1 MPKIIYE
8 NHTRLKQR
16 LGIQPINTGQQLNFG
31 GIVSDDIEVLH
42 AMRSISGDCLNLV
55 SGVEFSLTEYRG
67 QTQDYDNCLSGLDRI
82 QDDHK
87 LFAALCRSIYFKQAL
102 ETHPVIMQMRNL
114 ALDLDARTQPLP
126 VCMNLEGIAR
136 HYGLATEYLDITN
149 NFSVASF
156 FATQRRDS
164 KTKKFEPMRA
174 TSAPGVIYKMHPIP
188 MMAAAGAGC
197 DEMPYQPVGWQPFP
211 RPEQQRANAIRLQS
225 GQDVTESMPVVKY
238 RFQHSRNQSKRI
250 YEMFEGGDKLMPADD
265 LASFADSL
273 ETKNCFP
280 QSTLDLAFQSYGK
293 RKQPQDTAAK
303 RQSFMAKAGITLE
316 EYDSLK
322 TQEWIF
328 KQEVFDAEI
337 QRMLSKVRTR
347 MALYLP
353 S

>member
-1 MPKIIYE
+1 MPKTIYE
-8 NHTRLKQR
+8 NLTRLKQH
-16 LGIQPINTGQQLNFG
+16 LGIRPINTGQQLNFG
-31 GIVSDDIEVLH
+31 GIVSDDIEALH
-42 AMRSISGDCLNLV
+42 AIRSISGDCINLM

-67 QTQDYDNCLSGLDRI
+67 QTQDYGNCLSGLDRI

-102 ETHPVIMQMRNL
+102 ETHPVIMQMRDL
-114 ALDLDARTQPLP
+114 VLDLDARTQPLP
-126 VCMNLEGIAR
+126 VCMNLEGIAQ

-156 FATQRRDS
+156 FATQRWDS

-174 TSAPGVIYKMHPIP
+174 TNAPGVIYKMHPVF
-188 MMAAAGAGC
+188 MMAVGSVC

-211 RPEQQRANAIRLQS
+211 RPEQQRANAIRLKPGEGLSQA
-225 GQDVTESMPVVKY
+225 GGAAKY
-238 RFQHSRNQSKRI
+238 YFQHSRNQSKRI
-250 YEMFEGGDKLMPADD
+250 HEEFEGGDKLMPADD

-280 QSTLDLAFQSYGK
+280 QSTLDLAFQSYGE
-293 RKQPQDTAAK
+293 RKQPQDTVDK
-303 RQSFMAKAGITLE
+303 RQSLMAKAGITLE
-316 EYDSLK
+316 EHDSFK
-322 TQEWIF
+322 TQEWSF
-328 KQEVFDAEI
+328 KQEAFDAEI

-347 MALYLP
+347 MVCYPP

>member
-1 MPKIIYE
+1 MPKTIYE
-8 NHTRLKQR
+8 NLTRLKQR

-31 GIVSDDIEVLH
+31 GIVSDNIEALH

-67 QTQDYDNCLSGLDRI
+67 QTQDYGNCLSGLDRI

-102 ETHPVIMQMRNL
+102 TTHPVVMQMQDL

-126 VCMNLEGIAR
+126 VCMNLEGIAQ

-156 FATQRRDS
+156 FATQRWDS
-164 KTKKFEPMRA
+164 KTKKFEPMRGQ
-174 TSAPGVIYKMHPIP
+174 SKLGVIYKFHPAFLMSPP
-188 MMAAAGAGC
+188 MGC
-197 DEMPYQPVGWQPFP
+197 NEMPYIPVGWQPFP
-211 RPEQQRANAIRLQS
+211 RPEQQRANAIRLKLGEDFAQTI
-225 GQDVTESMPVVKY
+225 GVVKY
-238 RFQHSRNQSKRI
+238 YFQHSRNQSKRI
-250 YEMFEGGDKLMPADD
+250 YEEFEGGDKLMPADD

-280 QSTLDLAFQSYGK
+280 QSALDLAFQSYGE
-293 RKQPQDTAAK
+293 RKQPQDTVDK
-303 RQSFMAKAGITLE
+303 RQSLMAKAGIALE
-316 EYDSLK
+316 EHDSFK
-322 TQEWIF
+322 AQEWSF

-347 MALYLP
+347 MVFYP
-353 S
+353 QN